1 MSVLYVACR
10 SRSVIVR
17 LLVSRSP
24 RRASRCTR
32 AADGCSSSPRSSTG
46 RCGRDRGEPS
56 PFNYREDRTPTHGR
70 GDPRGRDG
78 GVREELATGVV
89 QLKPKTEVEVTSIL
103 PSLDVKTAHSWRG
116 IVPFTHLAREGR
128 MTVTIGRRELL
139 AALGGA
145 AAWPLAAK
153 AQQPTMPVIGLLGSA
168 TAREWAPSVAAFLRG
183 LSEAGFAE
191 GRDVAIESR
200 WAENQYDRLPS
211 LAAELIHRQVSVITA
226 LTTPSAIAAK
236 AATATI
242 PIVFTTIADPV
253 QIGLV
258 ASLNRPGGN
267 LTGVTFLNVEIVP
280 KMLELLH
287 EVVPTATTMAA
298 LINPTNPNA
307 DTWST
312 SLQVAARTLGLELNV
327 LRASTERDIDT
338 AFATLIPLRVGGLAI
353 VNDVFIITREEQLA
367 ALALRHR
374 VPTIFQT
381 RASVVAGG
389 LMSYAGSASDAY
401 RQAGVYTGRVL
412 KGEKP
417 ADLPVQRSAKVEL
430 VINLKTAKMLGLTFP
445 ITLLGRADEVIE

>member
-1 MSVLYVACR
+1 MSHM
-10 SRSVIVR
+10 
-17 LLVSRSP
+17 
-24 RRASRCTR
+24 RRRQFIT
-32 AADGCSSSPRSSTG
+32 
-46 RCGRDRGEPS
+46 
-56 PFNYREDRTPTHGR
+56 
-70 GDPRGRDG
+70 
-78 GVREELATGVV
+78 L
-89 QLKPKTEVEVTSIL
+89 
-103 PSLDVKTAHSWRG
+103 
-116 IVPFTHLAREGR
+116 
-128 MTVTIGRRELL
+128 
-139 AALGGA
+139 LGGA
-145 AAWPLAAK
+145 AAWPLAAR
-153 AQQPTMPVIGLLGSA
+153 AQQPAMPVIGVLGSA

-183 LSEAGFAE
+183 LSEAGFVE

-287 EVVPTATTMAA
+287 EVVPTATMMAA
-298 LINPTNPNA
+298 LVNPTNPNA
-307 DTWST
+307 DVWST
-312 SLQVAARTLGLELNV
+312 GLQGAARTLGLELNV
-327 LRASTERDIDT
+327 LTASTEGDIDKV
-338 AFATLIPLRVGGLAI
+338 FAALIPLRVGGLVI
-353 VNDVFIITREEQLA
+353 VNDVFLITRQEQLA
-367 ALALRHR
+367 ALALHHR

-401 RQAGVYTGRVL
+401 RQAGVYSGRVL

-417 ADLPVQRSAKVEL
+417 ADLPVVQSTKVEL
-430 VINLKTAKMLGLTFP
+430 ILNLKTAKALGITFP
-445 ITLLGRADEVIE
+445 LPPSGRADEIIE

>member
-1 MSVLYVACR
+1 MR
-10 SRSVIVR
+10 
-17 LLVSRSP
+17 
-24 RRASRCTR
+24 
-32 AADGCSSSPRSSTG
+32 
-46 RCGRDRGEPS
+46 
-56 PFNYREDRTPTHGR
+56 
-70 GDPRGRDG
+70 
-78 GVREELATGVV
+78 
-89 QLKPKTEVEVTSIL
+89 
-103 PSLDVKTAHSWRG
+103 
-116 IVPFTHLAREGR
+116 
-128 MTVTIGRRELL
+128 RREFITLV
-139 AALGGA
+139 GGA
-145 AAWPLAAK
+145 VTAWPLAAR
-153 AQQPTMPVIGLLGSA
+153 AQQPAMPVIGLLGSA
-168 TAREWAPSVAAFLRG
+168 TAREWAPLVASFLRG

-191 GRDVAIESR
+191 GRDVAIEYR

-211 LAAELIHRQVSVITA
+211 LVAELIHQQVSVIAA

-298 LINPTNPNA
+298 LVNPTNPNA

-312 SLQVAARTLGLELNV
+312 GLQVAARTLGLELNV
-327 LRASTERDIDT
+327 LRASTERDIDK
-338 AFATLIPLRVGGLAI
+338 AFATLIPLRVGGLVI
-353 VNDVFIITREEQLA
+353 VNDVFLITREEQLV

-430 VINLKTAKMLGLTFP
+430 VINLKTAKVLGLTFP

>member
-1 MSVLYVACR
+1 MVSF
-10 SRSVIVR
+10 R
-17 LLVSRSP
+17 LG
-24 RRASRCTR
+24 T
-32 AADGCSSSPRSSTG
+32 
-46 RCGRDRGEPS
+46 
-56 PFNYREDRTPTHGR
+56 
-70 GDPRGRDG
+70 
-78 GVREELATGVV
+78 
-89 QLKPKTEVEVTSIL
+89 
-103 PSLDVKTAHSWRG
+103 
-116 IVPFTHLAREGR
+116 LAREGR

-145 AAWPLAAK
+145 VAAWPLAAR
-153 AQQPTMPVIGLLGSA
+153 AQQPAMPVIGLLGSA

-191 GRDVAIESR
+191 GRDVAIEYR

-211 LAAELIHRQVSVITA
+211 LAAELIHRQVSVIAA

-287 EVVPTATTMAA
+287 EVVPTATTMA

-327 LRASTERDIDT
+327 LKASTERDIDT